1 MSAKLSLIK
10 NPACGRE
17 RPDWMDRFTPKKA
30 EQVRAFHRS
39 LPEYGETPL
48 RFLPALAE
56 RLGVSAI
63 AIKDESARFGLGAF
77 KGLGGSY
84 CVSRYQAGHPGEGP
98 VTFVTATD
106 GNHGR
111 GIAWAAQRMGCRA
124 VVYMPAGSAEERLEN
139 IRALGAEASRTS
151 LNYDDTV
158 RYASSQ
164 AAQNGWVLV
173 QDTSWPGY
181 EEIPALIM
189 QGYLT
194 MADEAADQLEG
205 RCPPISSCRPA
216 WERGRGVDCL
226 LPLPVWVWNRVSSLW
241 SRTRLTAVT
250 GPLLP
255 TMAGSTVWRGRWI
268 PSWRGLPAANPAPS
282 AGNCS
287 TMGLMRSFP
296 WRTPSPPPGMRVL
309 GRSACRR
316 PPHHLRGKRGGGL
329 WGSV

>member
-39 LPEYGETPL
+39 LPEYGKTPL

-164 AAQNGWVLV
+164 AAQNGWV
-173 QDTSWPGY
+173 
-181 EEIPALIM
+181 
-189 QGYLT
+189 
-194 MADEAADQLEG
+194 
-205 RCPPISSCRPA
+205 
-216 WERGRGVDCL
+216 
-226 LPLPVWVWNRVSSLW
+226 W
-241 SRTRLTAVT
+241 SRIPPGPGTR
-250 GPLLP
+250 
-255 TMAGSTVWRGRWI
+255 R
-268 PSWRGLPAANPAPS
+268 
-282 AGNCS
+282 
-287 TMGLMRSFP
+287 
-296 WRTPSPPPGMRVL
+296 SPP
-309 GRSACRR
+309 
-316 PPHHLRGKRGGGL
+316 
-329 WGSV
+329 